1 MAKVGLEDIE
11 QIKVFDWLRFMKL
24 DDISFHVGNER
35 KCSPQSGE
43 FFKRK
48 GIKAGVSDIFIMRPM
63 PPYSGLIIEL
73 KADNGKLSIAQS
85 KFLFDMNKEG
95 YMARCCFSA
104 DQAIDLI
111 CQYLNIPPPHKPRL
125 SHESQKDFLGE
136 F

>member
-35 KCSPQSGE
+35 KCSPQSGAL
-43 FFKRK
+43 FKRK

-73 KADNGKLSIAQS
+73 KADNGKLSIEQS

-95 YMARCCFSA
+95 YFAACCFGA

-111 CQYLNIPPPHKPRL
+111 CKYLNITRQHKQPL
-125 SHESQKDFLGE
+125 SPESQPDFLGE